1 MNEGTVEAT
10 ASAPKKA
17 IPRAA
22 QGLIEETRARI
33 RENPARALAIAVAA
47 GFVLQTAPVGRLVGG
62 LVRVS
67 FALLKPALLVLGGV
81 KIWETI
87 KERQIL

>member
-1 MNEGTVEAT
+1 MNEVTVEAT
-10 ASAPKKA
+10 ASAPNKA
-17 IPRAA
+17 LPRAA
-22 QGLIEETRARI
+22 GGLIEETRTRI

-47 GFVLQTAPVGRLVGG
+47 GFVLQTAPVGRLFGG